1 MACNCK
7 KTKVVAQPQRQPK
20 ASTQQAV
27 TTREQKGLNH
37 RRIYR
42 RALH

>member
-7 KTKVVAQPQRQPK
+7 KNKTVSQPQKQTK
-20 ASTQQAV
+20 SATQQTV
-27 TTREQKGLNH
+27 TNREQKGLNH
-37 RRIYR
+37 RRIFR